1 MLRLRLLII
10 LAFIVLATLSYY
22 AWWRMDHHVS
32 KLMQM
37 VEEGSRPD
45 SSLIRIRELWI
56 EVNATSAALQN
67 YRLTQDETVLE
78 RFIVRKDSLAAILD
92 TLSHRH
98 RELYADLPGQ
108 LHALLDEK
116 AAIYQQLLD
125 INYNRRVTSALDKI
139 GALDFDTD
147 TMLTDPEFGNFFQ
160 RLFSSRYSREALKAR
175 ADSILLARQKRVE
188 EYRRNL
194 KKIRTE
200 EASILASQAARELE
214 LLEHDR
220 ELTRKAGA
228 VILQLDGKERKRQLN
243 NRQWWQEDSQRSAT
257 GIRNI
262 MIIGLALFAI
272 LFIVVILETEAANRR
287 RKELAAARD
296 RADRLAAAREEF
308 MATMSHEIRTP
319 LTVVTGFAE
328 QLAQSAT
335 GTEAQRAAKAILG
348 SSKHLLSVV
357 NDVLDYT
364 RIEAGKFRFLNESF
378 NVNDVFSEVCE
389 ALRWKAE
396 EKNIELKLYAHPVTP
411 ADLFGD
417 PVRLRQVLYN
427 LTGNAI
433 RFTDRGSVS
442 ITVTL
447 TDEKE
452 HAVLLF
458 NVADTGSGIPA
469 DQLKSIFLEFEQ
481 TGDDHEKTHGGTG
494 LGLAITKRIIDQ
506 LGGSITVES
515 TPGLGSVFKVR
526 IPYPWGEE
534 PVVEKSFTDES
545 VPKLLTGKTIL
556 VVEDDPLISELI
568 SQYIHQ
574 AGGNSVT
581 GSHGKVAMA
590 ALAKQSFDAILLDK
604 QLPDFSGE
612 ALAVQ
617 IRNQERGQ
625 RVPVILISANLMPSD
640 EALKERGIVDA
651 VMLKPFPST
660 TLVETLHRLITSAKV
675 DIAPPK
681 VRSYDLNELRKTTAG
696 NAEQLRKLINLFLTS
711 SFASL
716 NNLQFHLRSGN
727 FEQLGKTAHRMIGSC
742 RQMGLEETA
751 GLLKELEKECGAQ
764 PDQQRVA
771 MLVDQ
776 IGQQLTGAMNL
787 LKEDLQEI

>member
-10 LAFIVLATLSYY
+10 LAFIVLAALSYY

-32 KLMQM
+32 RLMQT

-45 SSLIRIRELWI
+45 SSLIRIKELWI
-56 EVNATSAALQN
+56 EVSATSAALQN

-78 RFIVRKDSLAAILD
+78 RFIVRKDSLSSVLD
-92 TLSHRH
+92 TLSIQHRNV
-98 RELYADLPGQ
+98 YGDLPGQ
-108 LHALLDEK
+108 LHTLLDEK
-116 AAIYQQLLD
+116 AALYQQLLD

-139 GALDFDTD
+139 GSLDFDND
-147 TMLTDPEFGNFFQ
+147 TILTDPEFGNFFQ
-160 RLFSSRYSREALKAR
+160 RLFSSRYSREALRAR
-175 ADSILLARQKRVE
+175 ADSILLARQQRME

-200 EASILASQAARELE
+200 EATILASQAARELE

-228 VILQLDGKERKRQLN
+228 ILLQLDGKERQRQLN
-243 NRQWWQEDSQRSAT
+243 NRKRWQVDSQRSASA
-257 GIRNI
+257 IRNI
-262 MIIGLALFAI
+262 MIIGLISFAF

-328 QLAQSAT
+328 QLAQSAP

-378 NVNDVFSEVCE
+378 NVNDVFNEVCE

-411 ADLFGD
+411 ATLFGD

-447 TDEKE
+447 TDEKD

-458 NVADTGSGIPA
+458 NVTDTGPGIPA
-469 DQLKSIFLEFEQ
+469 DHLKSIFHEFEQ
-481 TGDDHEKTHGGTG
+481 RGDDHEKTHGGTG

-506 LGGSITVES
+506 LGGTIAVES
-515 TPGLGSVFKVR
+515 TPGLGSAFRVR

-534 PVVEKSFTDES
+534 PVVEESFTDES

-574 AGGNSVT
+574 AGGKSET
-581 GSHGKVAMA
+581 ASLGKVATE
-590 ALAKQSFDAILLDK
+590 LLEKQPFEAILLDK

-612 ALAVQ
+612 ALALQ
-617 IRNQERGQ
+617 IRKNTGKNPM
-625 RVPVILISANLMPSD
+625 PVILISANLVPAD

-651 VMLKPFPST
+651 VMLKPFASA
-660 TLVETLHRLITSAKV
+660 TLVETLHRLITSPKV
-675 DIAPPK
+675 EIAPPK
-681 VRSYDLNELRKTTAG
+681 VRSYDLNELKKATAD
-696 NAEQLRKLINLFLTS
+696 NPEQLRKLINLFLTT

-742 RQMGLEETA
+742 RQIGLEHTA
-751 GLLKELEKECGAQ
+751 DLLKDLEKECAGTA
-764 PDQQRVA
+764 DKQRKT
-771 MLVDQ
+771 MLVGQ
-776 IGQQLTGAMNL
+776 IHQQLTGAMDL
-787 LKEDLQEI
+787 LKEDLQKI